1 MTSDLAEQQLSREEL
16 QALRNKRTGLA
27 IFQVSWIM
35 VFVVLILVN
44 LQLRSNAPS
53 WPPPGVDQLSPIIPT
68 LMTLAL
74 IISSFLVRQGTR
86 ALKAGEHAQ
95 FLSQWRIAIG
105 LGTLFVVVMAVEW
118 ITVPASGQYSDLFRL
133 MVGFHGIHALV
144 IGGFLVNVYRHG
156 AQYNQVHFWPVEAAA
171 NLWYFV
177 TVAWLLFFVVLYV
190 I

>member
-1 MTSDLAEQQLSREEL
+1 MASDLAEQQLSREEL

-35 VFVVLILVN
+35 VFVTLILVN
-44 LQLRSNAPS
+44 LQLRNNAPS
-53 WPPPGVDQLSPIIPT
+53 WPPPGVDQLSPLIPT

-74 IISSFLVRQGTR
+74 IISSFLVRRGTR
-86 ALKAGEHAQ
+86 AVKAGEHAQ

-105 LGTLFVVVMAVEW
+105 LGVLFVVVMLIEW
-118 ITVPASGQYSDLFRL
+118 ITVPPSGQYSSVFRL
-133 MVGFHGIHALV
+133 MVGFHAVHALV

-156 AQYNQVHFWPVEAAA
+156 ERYDQLHFWPVEAAA